1 MGRKFSHD
9 EIKNYMSCQ
18 LNLEELLKDD
28 SSLLSLYE
36 GKIDELQNLP
46 LDIANLA
53 LSSSTQI
60 GKYKD
65 VKTEEKI
72 REAKKFAL
80 SAKLDKL
87 VK

>member
-80 SAKLDKL
+80 SAKLDNI